1 MRLPFPRAITGKPSC
16 SDSRVLVALDM
27 DSSSGPVNWRI
38 EPYIQD
44 GARLYSTR
52 TGGTGSET
60 LAYLSEVWVSAGSIP
75 RDYTITATHP
85 FVAEASDTATFTSIL
100 LDISVDSNYDGVIDD
115 SDNPIKESAGGFTA
129 TNVLRRINLTFDNG
143 SYDVPPGE
151 IVLKVVSGG
160 GKIILWEDLEKED
173 PVVLDAG
180 GTIRWSPSE
189 MPNTVYAEG
198 IEASTTLRDI
208 EVILEYEAYSS
219 SFELQDRIRLTVIEV
234 KLNAYEAWRG
244 NDDTMIEDTEKI
256 VPGMLITPN
265 IDDIELDDPL
275 EAKLIFKGIPSSFG
289 LTRHVTFSESGR
301 VEFRFS
307 DESVGPTVPTASVNL
322 NGIVSVT
329 ADFTRDVAMH
339 NPELW
344 GTGLNSVVVTYI
356 VRDAQGK
363 EIGCDAVRLLRP
375 VVIPIGDS
383 LTYGLMREAT
393 PSNTFRTPRWDF
405 PWTVY
410 PNADAWTSLPAPWGN
425 AVNRETIP
433 FQGFRGHLAALLP
446 GFHWTGEDTN
456 GHGPWHMGYPDGKI
470 NQISNRWIEEVLSTD
485 GCYAVVIYLAGMNDI
500 NADSSPE
507 AIFSQWA
514 DSLQFIRSIRNGKGK
529 TLFVAVTLPQMGD
542 NYGNEIRHG
551 NIVTLNENI
560 RDFETQENSSFKHVV
575 ADIENVSHDPGDDGL
590 HFFSTGYC
598 TIAQRIKAAVTE
610 GFK

>member
-1 MRLPFPRAITGKPSC
+1 
-16 SDSRVLVALDM
+16 
-27 DSSSGPVNWRI
+27 
-38 EPYIQD
+38 
-44 GARLYSTR
+44 
-52 TGGTGSET
+52 
-60 LAYLSEVWVSAGSIP
+60 
-75 RDYTITATHP
+75 
-85 FVAEASDTATFTSIL
+85 
-100 LDISVDSNYDGVIDD
+100 
-115 SDNPIKESAGGFTA
+115 
-129 TNVLRRINLTFDNG
+129 
-143 SYDVPPGE
+143 
-151 IVLKVVSGG
+151 
-160 GKIILWEDLEKED
+160 
-173 PVVLDAG
+173 
-180 GTIRWSPSE
+180 

-363 EIGCDAVRLLRP
+363 EVGRDAVRLLRP

-383 LTYGLMREAT
+383 LTFGYMANAGGT
-393 PSNTFRTPRWDF
+393 PLTANWGALWDN
-405 PWTVY
+405 Y
-410 PNADAWTSLPAPWGN
+410 PASGSWTSIDTN
-425 AVNRETIP
+425 ARATVGLTATAVQTDIEN
-433 FQGFRGHLAALLP
+433 QGWRGYLQQKLP
-446 GFHWTGEDTN
+446 GFYWAGETANNDINGTG
-456 GHGPWHMGYPDGKI
+456 GHGPRHCGYSGAKAGHVNARLGCETYPSE
-470 NQISNRWIEEVLSTD
+470 QIRQNPQAALQIEP
-485 GCYAVVIYLAGMNDI
+485 CYAIIIYFIGMNDCNDI
-500 NADSSPE
+500 DETGENIYSE
-507 AIFSQWA
+507 WKIGLNKIQEVR
-514 DSLQFIRSIRNGKGK
+514 QGKGK
-529 TLFVAVTLPQMGD
+529 SLILGLTLPKQDMPWP
-542 NYGNEIRHG
+542 NATQNNIARISPLNLKIRAHSMSEITGVR
-551 NIVTLNENI
+551 
-560 RDFETQENSSFKHVV
+560 FVV
-575 ADIENVSHDPGDDGL
+575 ADCEVIDHLASDDGL
-590 HFFSTGYC
+590 HFLPAGHMAIGDKIFTAIIDGVSG
-598 TIAQRIKAAVTE
+598 Q
-610 GFK
+610 